1 MAERDS
7 INIGV
12 LGAGEVGGSVLEH
25 YYQSAD
31 RIAEVIG
38 TPVAISRVLIKD
50 PQKTRRVPIPAE
62 VLTTSLDDIVCNP
75 DIHLVVSLLGK
86 EEVERY
92 AIGRS
97 LEQGKFV
104 VTANKVVVA
113 KYGPE
118 LFGIARE
125 RRVGLMFEAAVGGG
139 IQIIDNLIS
148 RYTPNR
154 IRSVLGILNGTTNFI
169 LTKMAQER
177 MDFDEALR
185 LAQKEGFAEPDP
197 TNDTEGHDAA
207 YKLSILA
214 SLAFR
219 EGWVDPAKIYREG
232 ITKIHPRDFRN
243 AEDMGYSIKL
253 IAACSDTERGIE
265 AWVAPVLLPKEHLLA
280 NINGALNGILLQGDP
295 IGDVQL
301 VGPGAG
307 GKPTA
312 ASVWSDILKASY
324 HLQRNTIPPDNFF
337 QGKAELVPFDE
348 CPHSSYVRLT
358 IIDGLRR
365 VQEIGRVC
373 SDHSVSIN
381 QILQLK
387 GRKWEENGV
396 SMAEM
401 AIDIDPSG
409 EGDITRAIEDISRL
423 PFCREVGSRFRIL
436 YEV

>member
-1 MAERDS
+1 MIERDR

-12 LGAGEVGGSVLEH
+12 LGAGVVGSSVLEH
-25 YYQSAD
+25 YYQSED
-31 RIAEVIG
+31 RIAGVIG
-38 TPVAISRVLIKD
+38 TPVEISRVLIKD
-50 PQKTRRVPIPAE
+50 PQKTRGVPIPTE
-62 VLTTSLDDIVCNP
+62 VLTTSLDDIVYNP
-75 DIHLVVSLLGK
+75 NINLVVSLLGD
-86 EEVERY
+86 EAVERD

-104 VTANKVVVA
+104 VTANKVVVS

-125 RRVGLMFEAAVGGG
+125 RGVGLMFEAAVGGG

-154 IRSVLGILNGTTNFI
+154 IRSILGILNGTTNFI
-169 LTKMAQER
+169 LTKMAKEG
-177 MDFDEALR
+177 MDFDETLR
-185 LAQKEGFAEPDP
+185 LAQKDGLAEPDA
-197 TNDTEGHDAA
+197 TNDIEGHDAA

-219 EGWVDPAKIYREG
+219 KGWVDPAKIYREG

-253 IAACSDTERGIE
+253 IAACSDTVRGIE
-265 AWVAPVLLPKEHLLA
+265 AWVAPVLLPSDHLLA

-301 VGPGAG
+301 AGLGAG

-324 HLQRNTIPPDNFF
+324 HLQRNTFPPDNYFE
-337 QGKAELVPFDE
+337 GEAAIVLFDE
-348 CPHSSYVRLT
+348 CLHSNYVRLT
-358 IIDGLRR
+358 ITDGLRR
-365 VQEIGRVC
+365 VQEIGRIF
-373 SDHSVSIN
+373 SDNSVSIN
-381 QILQLK
+381 QLLQLK
-387 GRKWEENGV
+387 DRKWEEDGV
-396 SMAEM
+396 SMAEL

-409 EGDITRAIEDISRL
+409 EGNITKAIEDFSRL
-423 PFCREVGSRFRIL
+423 PFCREIGSRFRIL
-436 YEV
+436 G